1 MMQSGNG
8 EIHRNFELLLS
19 DSTNGLSHISRDGN
33 TTKWSVVTEV
43 EGGSASLVGQPSI
56 IGTSFNRDF
65 HAVGLDKSNVLRQW
79 AYSQSG
85 KKWSKASSIENK
97 DIDGFPGLVQG
108 DGSQLIMVVK
118 HSDGTLNE
126 VSSALSPFSS
136 SIQSP

>member
-1 MMQSGNG
+1 MQSGNG

-19 DSTNGLSHISRDGN
+19 DSASGLSHISRDGN
-33 TTKWSVVTEV
+33 TTKWSIVTDV
-43 EGGSASLVGQPSI
+43 DGGSGSLVGQPSI

-65 HAVGLDKSNVLRQW
+65 HAVGLDKNNALRQW
-79 AYSQSG
+79 AYSQLG
-85 KKWSKASSIENK
+85 KKWSKISSIEDK

-126 VSSALSPFSS
+126 VSPPLTPL
-136 SIQSP
+136 PHP